1 VTPQIEGFEIA
12 GWNRPADQT
21 GGDYYDWQV
30 LPNGTVVVELA
41 DVTGHGIGPALL
53 AAVCRAYARANLGR
67 GNGLLEAMEQ
77 LNSELIRDI
86 GEGRFVT
93 FVAVVF
99 AAGCRRVELLSAGH
113 GPSFVYVLKE
123 DRFKEIGAQGLPLG
137 ISSQLISDP
146 PEILELYAG
155 DVLVLATDCFL
166 EWTNRE
172 GEQFGVKR
180 LEETIRKSKEKR
192 ASELIATLYGAVL
205 AFSGGTK
212 QQDDLTA
219 VVIKGT

>member
-1 VTPQIEGFEIA
+1 
-12 GWNRPADQT
+12 
-21 GGDYYDWQV
+21 
-30 LPNGTVVVELA
+30 
-41 DVTGHGIGPALL
+41 
-53 AAVCRAYARANLGR
+53 
-67 GNGLLEAMEQ
+67 
-77 LNSELIRDI
+77 
-86 GEGRFVT
+86 
-93 FVAVVF
+93 
-99 AAGCRRVELLSAGH
+99 
-113 GPSFVYVLKE
+113 
-123 DRFKEIGAQGLPLG
+123 
-137 ISSQLISDP
+137 
-146 PEILELYAG
+146 
-155 DVLVLATDCFL
+155 VLVLATDGFL